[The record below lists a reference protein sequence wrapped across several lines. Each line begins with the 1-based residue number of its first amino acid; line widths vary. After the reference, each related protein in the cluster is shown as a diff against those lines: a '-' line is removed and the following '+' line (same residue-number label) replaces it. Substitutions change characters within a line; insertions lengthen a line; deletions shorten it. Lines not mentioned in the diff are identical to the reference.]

1 MRIKLWGHNGML
13 SRELR
18 IKDLIQ
24 AIETKKQELSEAEYI
39 VTFYPSMINELEK
52 ELFEL
57 LKE

>member
-1 MRIKLWGHNGML
+1 ML

-18 IKDLIQ
+18 INDLIQ
-24 AIETKKQELSEAEYI
+24 AIEDKKQELADAEYI

-57 LKE
+57 IKECNPSWS

>member
-1 MRIKLWGHNGML
+1 ML
-13 SRELR
+13 SQELR